1 MDITN
6 KARIHWACRRGM
18 RELDIAIMPFF
29 EHDFDALDD
38 QDKQRFVRLLECDDR
53 FVLLADEPR
62 PAGRRRA
69 AADYYHDSD
78 AKQSPW
84 PFGDV
89 ISGSPGALSFARW
102 RFTGS

>member
-38 QDKQRFVRLLECDDR
+38 QDKQRFIRLLECDDPDLFNWLMNHGQPDDGELR
-53 FVLLADEPR
+53 QIITLIQTRNKARGPLAM
-62 PAGRRRA
+62 
-69 AADYYHDSD
+69 
-78 AKQSPW
+78 
-84 PFGDV
+84 
-89 ISGSPGALSFARW
+89 
-102 RFTGS
+102 